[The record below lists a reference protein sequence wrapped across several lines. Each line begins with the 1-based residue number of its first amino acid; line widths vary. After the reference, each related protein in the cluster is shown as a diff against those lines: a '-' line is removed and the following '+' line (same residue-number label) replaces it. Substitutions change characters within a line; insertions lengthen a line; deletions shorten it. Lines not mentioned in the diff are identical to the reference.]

1 MVAPRKELFAQAN
14 LVPKPGIGPN
24 GLYDAT
30 PPSVEEIEASEKGWL
45 AYFKTRY
52 FYIVL
57 VLGYVSWNEPYSG
70 CTYERRNLMRLNA
83 DWIFFDSTM
92 IGRFLLS
99 ASPLRIPS
107 RLCLCSSRLPFLHF
121 RRFSIIYSSI

>member
-1 MVAPRKELFAQAN
+1 MAVPRKELFAQAN

-45 AYFKTRY
+45 AYFKTRN

-57 VLGYVSWNEPYSG
+57 VLGYVSWNEPYIICAVVRTREGTSCA
-70 CTYERRNLMRLNA
+70 CTL
-83 DWIFFDSTM
+83 
-92 IGRFLLS
+92 IGS
-99 ASPLRIPS
+99 
-107 RLCLCSSRLPFLHF
+107 
-121 RRFSIIYSSI
+121 FSIPR